1 MPIAPTDSSAGSQ
14 AGRVYQH
21 LPPTANAATAESAG
35 AGGRTSGLSD
45 PNSVPTSP
53 THARPGEAQ
62 SYTSLHNAEVQNQRA
77 AATRNAASAPAQLT
91 PKPFSGAGPQSSG
104 SSPYMNLFRGGNNN
118 GTVDNYSTLV
128 RPELDQQRANQKFG
142 ADIHGLENSTHVQGM
157 NIRQL
162 NRDTQTLQGV
172 NATQYFM
179 NYGDYYQ
186 GAR

>member
-14 AGRVYQH
+14 AGHAYQF

-35 AGGRTSGLSD
+35 GRTSGLSG

-53 THARPGEAQ
+53 TRARPGEAQ
-62 SYTSLHNAEVQNQRA
+62 SYTSMHAAEEQNHRMA
-77 AATRNAASAPAQLT
+77 ASRNAASAPAQLT
-91 PKPFSGAGPQSSG
+91 PKAFSGVAPSSSG
-104 SSPYMNLFRGGNNN
+104 SSPYMNLFRSGSNN
-118 GTVDNYSTLV
+118 GTIDNYTTLV

>member
-1 MPIAPTDSSAGSQ
+1 
-14 AGRVYQH
+14 
-21 LPPTANAATAESAG
+21 
-35 AGGRTSGLSD
+35 
-45 PNSVPTSP
+45 
-53 THARPGEAQ
+53 
-62 SYTSLHNAEVQNQRA
+62 
-77 AATRNAASAPAQLT
+77 
-91 PKPFSGAGPQSSG
+91 
-104 SSPYMNLFRGGNNN
+104 MNIFRGGSNN
-118 GTVDNYSTLV
+118 GTIDNYTTLV
-128 RPELDQQRANQKFG
+128 RPDLEQQRANQKFG